1 MSKKQIAHTDEF
13 RRETVRLLESS
24 GKSVPELAREM
35 GVNEKSLYRWR
46 SQYGTSNGST
56 KSANRPRS
64 TQAELEAEIKRL
76 RRELK
81 TVEQERD
88 ILKKAIS
95 IFSRSQS

>member
-1 MSKKQIAHTDEF
+1 MNKRQAVHTEEF
-13 RRETVRLLESS
+13 RRETVRLLENS

-46 SQYGTSNGST
+46 AKHSTSNGVSNSS
-56 KSANRPRS
+56 KGAA

-76 RRELK
+76 RRDLK

-95 IFSRSQS
+95 IFSRSQP

>member
-1 MSKKQIAHTDEF
+1 MSKNQTVHTKEF
-13 RRETVRLLESS
+13 RRETIRLLESS

-46 SQYGTSNGST
+46 SQFGTFDGS
-56 KSANRPRS
+56 SIAA
-64 TQAELEAEIKRL
+64 TQVALEAEIKRL